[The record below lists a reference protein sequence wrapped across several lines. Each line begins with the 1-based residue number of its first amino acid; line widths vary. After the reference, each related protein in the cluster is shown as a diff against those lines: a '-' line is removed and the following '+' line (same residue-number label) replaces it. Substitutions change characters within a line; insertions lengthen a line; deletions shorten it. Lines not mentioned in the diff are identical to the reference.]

1 MNKYV
6 TVKQCLD
13 LMANDGFYP
22 HYDANGDFNF
32 PIDGEYHLLQFDDNK
47 NTLRD
52 IFVKASDFFLEACY
66 FTDSNID
73 IAHALGQ
80 IKDTRN
86 NLLDYDMN
94 HNKYTEELQYMLLKE
109 HGDKYY
115 NDLISYID
123 EKQDAEVA
131 QLEEECQ
138 SIQIQIE
145 QLKKQLN
152 IKRELIRD
160 TSGISLEKM
169 HHIEYIYK
177 SKIRPELPDDKLE
190 EIPEIISPY
199 LE

>member
-47 NTLRD
+47 NTLRH
-52 IFVKASDFFLEACY
+52 IFVKASDFFFETCEFY
-66 FTDSNID
+66 DSKVDFKSAMAN
-73 IAHALGQ
+73 

-86 NLLDYDMN
+86 NLLDYSMY
-94 HNKYTEELQYMLLKE
+94 HNNYTAELQCSLLRE
-109 HGDKYY
+109 YGDKYY

-199 LE
+199 FG